1 MSRIG
6 PDTQKDGVGVE
17 MSFKETSQRKGLV
30 MGLLFL
36 ALAFS
41 GCAGS
46 PAARRDKHVARG
58 KEFAEKHDYSRAI
71 LEFRNAASA
80 MPRDPEVYYQMGM
93 AYLGTQDFRSALGAF
108 RRTLALNPKHA
119 QAQLR
124 IAEMEAATNNQ
135 GVLKDAQ
142 DSLKA
147 LLGSSSPN
155 SEMLTTLALTELKLG
170 NKGDA
175 IQSLELALALSPGEL
190 RSSVMLALAKLSQN
204 DAKGA
209 ESALKQACE
218 SAPKSAD
225 ARRVLGEFYRDQK
238 RSPEAEAEF
247 RRARELDPRNGAAL
261 METARLQLAEGRKP
275 EAEQSFKQL
284 ASFDAYKSMY
294 AIFLFQEGR
303 RDEAIREFERLA
315 KASPDDRQTRT
326 NLLAAYQAVN
336 RSGEALKVLEA
347 ALKKNPR
354 DADAFLQRAEILIG
368 QGKYAEAETDLNV
381 VRRLRPTAPEV
392 HYVLAR
398 LNQAR
403 GAALAYRQELSEAVR
418 LNPYLQSVRVE
429 LAHSLL
435 ASNGARAA
443 LGLLDS
449 APESQ
454 KKSSALLVERNWAL
468 WTLGDMA
475 ELRKG
480 IDRGL
485 SQERSPDL
493 LIQDGLWKLKSGD
506 PGGAR
511 ATIEEAL
518 KINPADLRAL
528 DALNHTYIAQ
538 KNAAMALQKVKEYAA
553 RQPKSAPV
561 QDFLGMMLLAKGD
574 KAQARAAFNAAK
586 AADARFTQADFSLAQ
601 LDVLEGK
608 PDDARKRLEGVIAS
622 GGSEATAHL
631 WLGNL
636 DDVRGNYPAAIE
648 HFRKVVEINPDNG
661 QASNNLAYLLAEYGK
676 RPDEALKYAEK
687 AVELAPDRP
696 AYCDTLG
703 WILYRKGVYSSAV
716 RYLEQ
721 ADRDRGNVVWK
732 YHLAM
737 AYAKAGQVSRGRTT
751 LEAALKINP
760 NLPEAKMAQQMIGAS
775 R

>member
-1 MSRIG
+1 MR
-6 PDTQKDGVGVE
+6 
-17 MSFKETSQRKGLV
+17 FKEISQCKGLLS
-30 MGLLFL
+30 GLLFL

-46 PAARRDKHVARG
+46 PAARRDKHIARG
-58 KEFAEKHDYSRAI
+58 KQFEEKHDYSRAI

-80 MPRDPEVYYQMGM
+80 TPKDPDVYYQLGM
-93 AYLGTQDFRSALGAF
+93 AYLATKDFRAALGAF
-108 RRTLALNPKHA
+108 RRTLALNPKHSE
-119 QAQLR
+119 AQLR
-124 IAEMEAATNNQ
+124 IAEMESATNNT
-135 GVLKDAQ
+135 GVLQDAQ
-142 DSLKA
+142 TSLKA
-147 LLGSSSPN
+147 LLGNSSPN
-155 SEMLTTLALTELKLG
+155 SEMLATLALTELKLG

-175 IQSLELALALSPGEL
+175 IQNLELALALSPGEL
-190 RSSVMLALAKLSQN
+190 RSSVMLALARLSQN

-209 ESALKQACE
+209 EAALKTACDN
-218 SAPKSAD
+218 APKSAD

-238 RSPEAEAEF
+238 RLPEAEAEF
-247 RRARELDPRNGAAL
+247 RRTLEIDPNHAAAL
-261 METARLQLAEGRKP
+261 MEIARLELAEGRKP
-275 EAEQSFKQL
+275 EAEQSFKRL
-284 ASFDAYKSMY
+284 AAFDGYKSIY
-294 AIFLFQEGR
+294 ATFLFQEGR
-303 RDEAIREFERLA
+303 RDEAIVEFERQA
-315 KASPDDRQTRT
+315 KSSPDDRQART
-326 NLLAAYQAVN
+326 NLLAAYQAAN
-336 RSGEALKVLEA
+336 RIDEALRVLEA
-347 ALKKNPR
+347 ALKKNPK
-354 DADAFLQRAEILIG
+354 DADAFLQRAEILIS
-368 QGKYAEAETDLNV
+368 QGKYEQAETDLNV

-403 GAALAYRQELSEAVR
+403 GAALAYRQELSETVR
-418 LNPYLQSVRVE
+418 LNPYLQSVRLE
-429 LAHSLL
+429 LAQTLL
-435 ASNGARAA
+435 ANNGARAA

-454 KKSSALLVERNWAL
+454 KKSGAMLAERNWAL
-468 WTLGDMA
+468 WTLGEMA

-485 SQERSPDL
+485 SQERSADL
-493 LIQDGLWKLKSGD
+493 LVQDGLWKLHAGD
-506 PGGAR
+506 PAGAR
-511 ATIEEAL
+511 ASIEEAL
-518 KINPADLRAL
+518 RVNPADLRAL

-538 KNAAMALQKVKEYAA
+538 KNAPMALQKVKEYAA
-553 RQPKSAPV
+553 RQPKSAPI
-561 QDFLGMMLLAKGD
+561 QDFWGMMLLAKGD
-574 KAQARAAFNAAK
+574 KVQARAAFNAAK
-586 AADARFTQADFSLAQ
+586 AADARFTQADLSLAQ

-608 PDDARKRLEGVIAS
+608 PADARKRLEGVLATHS
-622 GGSEATAHL
+622 SDATANL

-636 DDVRGNYPAAIE
+636 EDVSGNYPAAIE
-648 HFRKVVEINPDNG
+648 HFRKVVEISPDNG

-721 ADRDRGNVVWK
+721 AGRDPGNVVWK

-737 AYAKAGQVSRGRTT
+737 AYAKAGQVSRGKTT

-760 NLPEAKMAQQMIGAS
+760 NPPEAKMAQQTIGAS